1 MAEVLKKN
9 NMERRAK
16 SGSFKMKG
24 NPYKMGKMA
33 TKSALKQTEKPSRK
47 DLSMEDKYKTDL
59 TDEQKQRMKERM
71 EEMGKEEMKAKPA
84 KKREF
89 DIPEGEDARGKSPVK
104 QTDKKN
110 ISGMSDEEV
119 RKAFIKKKT
128 DKKLPGKIDKM
139 PKGKKITKK
148 KTNKSPFEAAKPD
161 YPDIDGDGN
170 TTESM
175 KKAAADKKSPMKNY
189 YKNPQDYKAF
199 NMGNKPTPV
208 KKHKKY

>member
-1 MAEVLKKN
+1 MA
-9 NMERRAK
+9 
-16 SGSFKMKG
+16 FKMKG
-24 NPYKMGKMA
+24 NPYKMGQMA

-47 DLSMEDKYKTDL
+47 DLSMEDKWKTDL
-59 TDEQKQRMKERM
+59 TPEQKERIEERMKE
-71 EEMGKEEMKAKPA
+71 MGKGEAKQP

-89 DIPEGEDARGKSPVK
+89 DVPQGEDARGKSPVK
-104 QTDKKN
+104 QGID
-110 ISGMSDEEV
+110 ISDMSDKEKK
-119 RKAFIKKKT
+119 RISDAFKKT
-128 DKKLPGKIDKM
+128 KIRKEGPGKLDKM
-139 PKGKKITKK
+139 PKKKGEKKMVKK
-148 KTNKSPFEAAKPD
+148 KKGGKYTPLFAKPD

-189 YKNPQDYKAF
+189 KNPQDYKAF

>member
-1 MAEVLKKN
+1 MA
-9 NMERRAK
+9 
-16 SGSFKMKG
+16 FKMKG

-119 RKAFIKKKT
+119 GKAFIKKKT

-139 PKGKKITKK
+139 PKGKKMTKK

-189 YKNPQDYKAF
+189 KNPQDYKAF

>member
-1 MAEVLKKN
+1 MA
-9 NMERRAK
+9 
-16 SGSFKMKG
+16 FKMKG

-33 TKSALKQTEKPSRK
+33 TKSALKQTEKPNRK

-71 EEMGKEEMKAKPA
+71 KEMGKEEMKAKPA

-89 DIPEGEDARGKSPVK
+89 DIPEGKDARGKSPVK

-119 RKAFIKKKT
+119 RKAFTKARKSGSYT
-128 DKKLPGKIDKM
+128 GLQPGKIDKM
-139 PKGKKITKK
+139 PKGKKMTKK

-175 KKAAADKKSPMKNY
+175 KKAAADKKSP
-189 YKNPQDYKAF
+189 
-199 NMGNKPTPV
+199 V

>member
-1 MAEVLKKN
+1 MA
-9 NMERRAK
+9 
-16 SGSFKMKG
+16 FKMKG

-59 TDEQKQRMKERM
+59 TDEQKKRIKARM
-71 EEMGKEEMKAKPA
+71 EGMGKEEMKAKPP

-89 DIPEGEDARGKSPVK
+89 DVPEGEDARGKSPVK
-104 QTDKKN
+104 QTDKKS
-110 ISGMSDEEV
+110 ISGMSDEEIK
-119 RKAFIKKKT
+119 KAFTKAKT

-139 PKGKKITKK
+139 PKGKKKMVKK
-148 KTNKSPFEAAKPD
+148 KKEGKYTPLFAKPD

-189 YKNPQDYKAF
+189 KNPQDYKVF

>member
-1 MAEVLKKN
+1 MA
-9 NMERRAK
+9 
-16 SGSFKMKG
+16 FKMKG

-175 KKAAADKKSPMKNY
+175 KKAAADKKSP
-189 YKNPQDYKAF
+189 
-199 NMGNKPTPV
+199 V

>member
-1 MAEVLKKN
+1 MA
-9 NMERRAK
+9 
-16 SGSFKMKG
+16 FKMKG

-33 TKSALKQTEKPSRK
+33 TKSALKQKEKPSRK

-59 TDEQKQRMKERM
+59 TPEQKERM
-71 EEMGKEEMKAKPA
+71 KARIEGMSKEEMKAKPP

-89 DIPEGEDARGKSPVK
+89 DVPEGEDARGKSPVK
-104 QTDKKN
+104 QTD
-110 ISGMSDEEV
+110 ISDMSDAEKK
-119 RKAFIKKKT
+119 RISDAFKKT
-128 DKKLPGKIDKM
+128 KIRKDLPGKIGNIDKM
-139 PKGKKITKK
+139 PKKKGKKKMVKK
-148 KTNKSPFEAAKPD
+148 KEGKYTPLFAKPD

-189 YKNPQDYKAF
+189 KNPQDYKAF

>member
-1 MAEVLKKN
+1 MA
-9 NMERRAK
+9 
-16 SGSFKMKG
+16 FKMKG

-104 QTDKKN
+104 QTDKKS
-110 ISGMSDEEV
+110 ISGMSDEEIK
-119 RKAFIKKKT
+119 KAF
-128 DKKLPGKIDKM
+128 
-139 PKGKKITKK
+139 TKK
-148 KTNKSPFEAAKPD
+148 RQ
-161 YPDIDGDGN
+161 I
-170 TTESM
+170 
-175 KKAAADKKSPMKNY
+175 KN
-189 YKNPQDYKAF
+189 F
-199 NMGNKPTPV
+199 LV
-208 KKHKKY
+208 KLIKCQKVKR